1 LIPCEQIRRE
11 EAVGLFAVSKDQD
24 FDQLNVNPAVINPRQ
39 LSYTNFTKTLAPCA
53 LISLLHLESFENL
66 VISSDDLCDFYYTFT
81 VLNERAVRSAIGMI
95 FDSKE
100 VSHLLCFDPSFHGRQ
115 WHICLGTLAMCDGL
129 AVEIAQQSHYN
140 LLQQLA
146 GCLRGDEVIAYRQPI
161 PRDPFYELL
170 TIDDHVG
177 LQKVLK
183 GVALED
189 QATRDKE
196 VIANAGMAYEQ
207 VGLTS
212 HPGKRQ
218 RQVAHSTVSGTEVN
232 GTLGCVS
239 APRSRGAMLMFV
251 TAILV
256 QKQQTTRRILQSII
270 GTWVHVLLFCRPGF
284 SVLEAVFHEGVH
296 LRLDEVFT
304 LSRQSI
310 KELTVLMILGPYFKT
325 ICEWEVFMMDA
336 SQSAVLSADTSLAAK
351 LWRSF
356 GGTQNNEG
364 ITLICSQGPTCF
376 FMN

>member
-1 LIPCEQIRRE
+1 M
-11 EAVGLFAVSKDQD
+11 
-24 FDQLNVNPAVINPRQ
+24 
-39 LSYTNFTKTLAPCA
+39 
-53 LISLLHLESFENL
+53 
-66 VISSDDLCDFYYTFT
+66 ISSDDLCEFYYTFT
-81 VLNERAVRSAIGMI
+81 VSNERAARNAIGMI

-218 RQVAHSTVSGTEVN
+218 RQVAHSTVSGAEVN

-239 APRSRGAMLMFV
+239 APRSRGAMLVFV

-270 GTWVHVLLFCRPGF
+270 GNWVHVLLFRRPGF

-310 KELTVLMILGPYFKT
+310 KELTVLMILGPLFQNDLRVGSFYDGCLTKRCA
-325 ICEWEVFMMDA
+325 ICRHELGCEAVEELWRHTEQRGYYTHLQSGPNLFLHEFWLDHVEQFGQMSHGLEQR
-336 SQSAVLSADTSLAAK
+336 SQSAAV
-351 LWRSF
+351 SF
-356 GGTQNNEG
+356 DVGFGM
-364 ITLICSQGPTCF
+364 CF
-376 FMN
+376 D